1 LKYQLSELE
10 VELEAFLP
18 SLERVKETVKQLKR
32 AYQSNLEEVVQSQS
46 SPISRIV
53 ILRYVLQSS
62 SGRERKERGKAK
74 VFWWGD

>member
-32 AYQSNLEEVVQSQS
+32 AYQSNLEQVVQSQS
-46 SPISRIV
+46 SPISRIA
-53 ILRYVLQSS
+53 IL
-62 SGRERKERGKAK
+62 
-74 VFWWGD
+74 